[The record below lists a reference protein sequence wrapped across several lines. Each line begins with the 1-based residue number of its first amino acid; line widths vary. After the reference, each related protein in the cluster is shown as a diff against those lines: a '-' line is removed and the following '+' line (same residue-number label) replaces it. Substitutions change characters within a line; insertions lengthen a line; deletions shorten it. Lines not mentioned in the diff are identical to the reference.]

1 MRKKLSIAERE
12 ARLLQTP
19 VRFTDMPCDKFDHCP
34 DCGKPLS
41 LKGELLVCESGHM
54 WNQRGIRRVLTP
66 PKRIR
71 R

>member
-1 MRKKLSIAERE
+1 VRKNLSIKERE

-34 DCGKPLS
+34 ECGKPLS
-41 LKGELLVCESGHM
+41 LKGALLVCECGAM
-54 WNQRGIRRVLTP
+54 WNQQGVKIVLTP
-66 PKRIR
+66 PKTTR